1 MTEELKTVV
10 DLLKTVSGDATTA
23 IVWYLVLDFLKN
35 PVTWGIFGIT
45 TFKIVKLIT
54 NVRSSK
60 GVSIEDFKS

>member
-23 IVWYLVLDFLKN
+23 IVWYLVLDFFKN

-45 TFKIVKLIT
+45 IFKVVKLIT
-54 NVRSSK
+54 DVRGVK
-60 GVSIEDFKS
+60 GESFENFKS